1 MVSSTQAILK
11 VEHLGKSFRGVQ
23 ALRAYNL
30 TLMAGELLGVIGPNG
45 AGKTTLFNL
54 LTGIVAPT
62 SGIIYF
68 EGRDITRWRPDQIA
82 RSGIARTFQKV
93 RLFPALSALENLLI
107 SLQNHER
114 VSFWQVVLRTPHFVR
129 SEAALS
135 RRAHELLAMMNL
147 ETATYKPA
155 AHLSYGEQ
163 RRLELACALAL
174 QPRLLLLDEPAAG
187 MNPAEADAMMQLILN
202 IHRDL
207 NLTTILIE
215 HNMRLVMNLCS
226 RIHVLN
232 YGQLIAEGTAAEI
245 QRNPHVIEAYL
256 GYSERYVAR

>member
-1 MVSSTQAILK
+1 MISSDKTILK
-11 VEHLGKSFRGVQ
+11 VEHLGKSFRGLQ
-23 ALRAYNL
+23 ALREYNL
-30 TLMAGELLGVIGPNG
+30 TLMHGELLGVIGPNG

-62 SGIIYF
+62 TGTIYF
-68 EGRDITRWRPDQIA
+68 EGHNITRWRPEQIA

-93 RLFPALSALENLLI
+93 RLFPALSVLENLLI
-107 SLQNHER
+107 SLQIHEH
-114 VSFWQVVLRTPHFVR
+114 VSFWQVVLRTPRFVQ
-129 SEAALS
+129 SEAVLIS
-135 RRAHELLAMMNL
+135 RAHELLSMMGL
-147 ETATYKPA
+147 EAAAHKPA
-155 AHLSYGEQ
+155 THLSYGEQ